1 MATPERADDRHQTE
15 DRYVRLR
22 RGLPGRM
29 RRWPRPA
36 LILITDRARLRGRTL
51 EEVASQ
57 AVAGGVGVVQLRE
70 KDLSGGELHL
80 LAATLR
86 AVLRGRA
93 LLLVNDRADVALAVG
108 ADGVHLPEQSV
119 PLEAVREMLGEAC
132 IVGRSVHSV
141 EAACRAE
148 REGAD
153 FLQVGTVYETA
164 SKPDAA
170 PAGVGLIRD
179 VAQAVGVPIVAV
191 GGITAKNAPAVIE
204 AGADGIAV
212 IGAIMDADDP
222 ASAAAGLRCALD
234 EAYDA

>member
-1 MATPERADDRHQTE
+1 MAIPERSDGGSAG
-15 DRYVRLR
+15 RLR
-22 RGLPGRM
+22 R
-29 RRWPRPA
+29 WSRPA
-36 LILITDRARLRGRTL
+36 LMLITDRARLRGRTL
-51 EEVASQ
+51 QEVASQ

-70 KDLSGGELHL
+70 KDLTGGELHQ

-119 PLEAVREMLGEAC
+119 PIKAVREMVGEAC
-132 IVGRSVHSV
+132 VVGRSVHSV
-141 EAACRAE
+141 EAARRAE
-148 REGAD
+148 GEGVD
-153 FLQVGTVYETA
+153 FLQVGTVYGTA

-170 PAGVGLIRD
+170 PAGVRSIRD
-179 VAQAVGVPIVAV
+179 VAEAVGVPIVAV
-191 GGITAKNAPAVIE
+191 GGITAENASEVIE

-222 ASAAAGLRCALD
+222 TSAAAGLRCALD
-234 EAYDA
+234 EAYGA